1 MNRKRAKEH
10 NRPKAERLSWGVGGR
25 VQGGARDLGEKGEG
39 KINKPKK
46 ISFENYQMESS
57 TIYVN

>member
-1 MNRKRAKEH
+1 M
-10 NRPKAERLSWGVGGR
+10 GGGGR